1 MSLNTV
7 KLQFF
12 VSESLHP
19 RRFSGH
25 HLTDEEFENWKF
37 FLQEQIASF
46 KIILRETFAL
56 QSAQG
61 KMQVS
66 WLGEHFVD
74 LSNTVNSYLCK
85 LHGEWKD
92 HPQSS
97 AIRIHYLYTCELFEG
112 FLTWLRQAFP
122 VEGENMLIS
131 NFALP
136 DIKMELKVLHGEL
149 ADRLKKH
156 EIEGRLSQ
164 IVLKGLLQLIEKKP
178 LHYNERQYIRY
189 LLGVLLDHKDWSAA
203 DLKAELIINDF
214 NFPDFFFYCVEAW
227 EKQLEDLAGL
237 HQQQEMIILEKDKLH
252 VLFLHRALR
261 QPFQPTMLSDDL
273 NDFLSEKYNFIKEL
287 LKLRREIIRDQE
299 KAKTAARFL
308 VNLPVPQFG
317 LLIRMLVEKGILAT
331 EHLGELF
338 GFFAAHFYTANA
350 QFIST
355 DSLLKKSTDV
365 EFANAQKLKAQLIGM
380 LNWLNTKYN
389 LSKY

>member
-25 HLTDEEFENWKF
+25 HLTDEEFKKWKS
-37 FLQEQIASF
+37 FLRDQVSSL
-46 KIILRETFAL
+46 KMMLRETFAL
-56 QSAQG
+56 QSAQRR
-61 KMQVS
+61 KQVS
-66 WLGEHFVD
+66 WLGEHLVD
-74 LSNTVNSYLCK
+74 LSNTVNGYLCK
-85 LHGEWKD
+85 MHSEWKD

-97 AIRIHYLYTCELFEG
+97 AIRIHYLFTCELFEG
-112 FLTWLRQAFP
+112 FLTWLRQHFP
-122 VEGENMLIS
+122 VEGESMLIS
-131 NFALP
+131 NFAIP
-136 DIKMELKVLHGEL
+136 VIKMELKVLHGEL
-149 ADRLKKH
+149 TDHLMKN

-164 IVLKGLLQLIEKKP
+164 IVLKGLFQLIEKRP
-178 LHYNERQYIRY
+178 LHYNERQYVLY
-189 LLGVLLDHKDWSAA
+189 LLGVLLDKKDWNAA
-203 DLKAELIINDF
+203 SFKNELIINDF
-214 NFPDFFFYCVEAW
+214 NFPDFFFYCVEVW

-237 HQQQEMIILEKDKLH
+237 HEQQEMIVLEKDKLH
-252 VLFLHRALR
+252 GLFLHRGLR

-273 NDFLSEKYNFIKEL
+273 DDFLSEKYNFVKEL
-287 LKLRREIIRDQE
+287 LKLRREVMRDQE
-299 KAKTAARFL
+299 KAKMAVRFL